1 MRPGKSSL
9 DAPFVD
15 SSNKEV
21 NVKKKPSS
29 RQISEFVWGWIFIL
43 PTMLGLIILNIY
55 PMIDTIKQSFYKTG
69 DFGKGNKFVGLAN
82 YEKVFGDS
90 EVWQSLANTIKYAIV
105 EVPFSIVIALLLAV
119 ILNKKLKGRSV
130 FRTIFFLPMVVAPAA
145 IAMVWKWLYNSNFGL
160 INNTLHIKVN
170 WISDPKIAIYSIA
183 VIGIWSVIGYNMVL
197 FLAGLQEVP
206 RDYYEA
212 ASLDGANEWQ
222 KLINI
227 TVPLISPTIFFV
239 LVTRIIAAMQVF
251 DLIYMLIDLNNPAWK
266 KTESLVYLFYKYSF
280 QQSKKG
286 YGATVIVVLL
296 AFILILTIIQIIGQ
310 KKWVH
315 YE

>member
-1 MRPGKSSL
+1 M
-9 DAPFVD
+9 
-15 SSNKEV
+15 
-21 NVKKKPSS
+21 KKKASS
-29 RQISEFVWGWIFIL
+29 RQISEFIWGWIFIL
-43 PTMLGLIILNIY
+43 PTMAGLIILNIY
-55 PMIDTIKQSFYKTG
+55 PMIDTIKQSFFKAG
-69 DFGKGNKFVGLAN
+69 DFGKGNEFVGLKN
-82 YEKVFGDS
+82 YEKVLLDG
-90 EVWQSLANTIKYAIV
+90 EIWQALWNTAKYAIV
-105 EVPFSIVIALLLAV
+105 EVPVSIVIALLLANL
-119 ILNKKLKGRSV
+119 LNKRLKGRDT

-145 IAMVWKWLYNSNFGL
+145 VAMVWKWLYNSNFGL
-160 INNTLHIKVN
+160 INNVFNIKVN

-183 VIGIWSVIGYNMVL
+183 VIGIWSVLGYNMVL

-212 ASLDGANEWQ
+212 ASLDGANGLQ
-222 KLINI
+222 QLLHI
-227 TVPLISPTIFFV
+227 TIPLISPTIFFV

-280 QQSKKG
+280 EQSKKG
-286 YGATVIVVLL
+286 YGATVVVLL
-296 AFILILTIIQIIGQ
+296 LAVILILTVIQLIGQ